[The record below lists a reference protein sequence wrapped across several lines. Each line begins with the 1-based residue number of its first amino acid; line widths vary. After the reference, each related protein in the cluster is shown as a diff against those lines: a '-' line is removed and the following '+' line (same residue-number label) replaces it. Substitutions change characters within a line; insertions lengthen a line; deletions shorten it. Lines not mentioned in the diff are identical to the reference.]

1 MLKKAVLFTM
11 IIGAIMTIPSMAADK
26 FAIDVPHSSVG
37 FSVKH
42 LLISNVKG
50 NFKDFSGTIMF
61 DESDMTKSSV
71 EVIIKTTSI
80 DTDNADRDAHL
91 RSEDFFHVEK
101 FPEITFKSSAVKKTD
116 DGFEMVGMLTMH
128 GVSKE
133 VTIPFEFLGRV
144 TGPMGKE
151 RLGFEG
157 YTKIDRKDFGITWN
171 KVLDAGGLTV
181 GNEVKIELNI
191 EAVKM

>member
-1 MLKKAVLFTM
+1 MIKKAMTLALF
-11 IIGAIMTIPSMAADK
+11 IGAIMTIPSMAADK
-26 FAIDVPHSSVG
+26 YAFDVPHSSVG

-61 DESDMTKSSV
+61 DEADMSKSSV
-71 EVIIKTTSI
+71 EVTIKAASI
-80 DTDNADRDAHL
+80 DTDNENRDNHL
-91 RSEDFFHVEK
+91 RSADFFHVEE
-101 FPEITFKSSAVKKTD
+101 FPEITFKSRVVNKTD
-116 DGFEMVGMLTMH
+116 DGFELVGMLTMH
-128 GVSKE
+128 GVTKE
-133 VTIPFEFLGRV
+133 VTIPFEFLGKV

-157 YTKIDRKDFGITWN
+157 HTEIDRKDYGITWN
-171 KVLDAGGLTV
+171 KILDSGGLTV

>member
-1 MLKKAVLFTM
+1 MFKKAVTLAM
-11 IIGAIMTIPSMAADK
+11 VIGAIMTIPSQAADK
-26 FAIDVPHSSVG
+26 YAIDVPHSSVG

-71 EVIIKTTSI
+71 EVTIKAASI
-80 DTDNADRDAHL
+80 DTDNADRDNHL

-101 FPEITFKSSAVKKTD
+101 FPEITFKSSAVNKTD
-116 DGFEMVGMLTMH
+116 DGYELVGLLTMH
-128 GVSKE
+128 GVTKE
-133 VTIPFEFLGRV
+133 VAIPFEFLGKV

-157 YTKIDRKDFGITWN
+157 HVEIDRKDYGITWN